1 VLFTAADSKYPTLQA
16 VLDHARAG
24 GGKWGAANPAS
35 LERQTLERL
44 KQKTGVKPAIATFEG
59 GGDMLINV
67 LNHTLDMGIGELQE
81 MRGQLDAG
89 KLRLLG
95 VVGEE
100 RMSQFPQVPT
110 VKEEGIDLAVR
121 KFRGL
126 AGPKGT
132 PPDVIAAWENA
143 VRTLLD
149 DPEYKKLYTEDNL
162 QPGFIP
168 HAEYVAFIDDFGH
181 QTAAFLRE
189 TGVIK

>member
-1 VLFTAADSKYPTLQA
+1 
-16 VLDHARAG
+16 
-24 GGKWGAANPAS
+24 
-35 LERQTLERL
+35 
-44 KQKTGVKPAIATFEG
+44 
-59 GGDMLINV
+59 MLINV
-67 LNHTLDMGIGELQE
+67 LNHTLDVGIGELQE

-89 KLRLLG
+89 KLRLLA

-100 RMSQFPQVPT
+100 RISQFPKVPT
-110 VKEEGIDLAVR
+110 AREEGIDLAVR

-149 DPEYKKLYTEDNL
+149 DPAYKKLYTEDNL

-168 HAEYVAFIDDFGH
+168 HAQYVTFIDDFGR